1 MNALNI
7 YPLLSGK
14 KSMAD
19 EASATVSLEQEEL
32 RAVSRTVAEI
42 EWLLLVLVLLY
53 QVFSKTSGETQ
64 IAIAMALFLYAAFIM
79 SFHYANFYTRVSR
92 WKIAIET
99 WGMIAFITC
108 VLWYTGRLESPL
120 VNTYLLVIITSALA
134 LGRLTTLTELG
145 LIAACFLLLGHQS
158 DINELFSLSHIGAVV
173 AQFAPFMLV
182 AYITTMFSSDIRY
195 GLSKAKLVAETDEL
209 TSLLNRRGFAI
220 VAAKMLGQTSRHN
233 RELSVLMIDSD
244 NLKQINDKH
253 GHKTGDKLLLTL
265 VRIIQGQLRETDVL
279 ARYGGDE
286 FVVLLP
292 EAGATGAFEVAE
304 RIRESISRASLDLD
318 GKAAKLTVSMGIST
332 YPADGRTLDT
342 LVDNADKAM
351 YKAKMKGRDKVI
363 TFSN

>member
-1 MNALNI
+1 
-7 YPLLSGK
+7 
-14 KSMAD
+14 
-19 EASATVSLEQEEL
+19 
-32 RAVSRTVAEI
+32 
-42 EWLLLVLVLLY
+42 
-53 QVFSKTSGETQ
+53 
-64 IAIAMALFLYAAFIM
+64 
-79 SFHYANFYTRVSR
+79 
-92 WKIAIET
+92 
-99 WGMIAFITC
+99 
-108 VLWYTGRLESPL
+108 
-120 VNTYLLVIITSALA
+120 
-134 LGRLTTLTELG
+134 
-145 LIAACFLLLGHQS
+145 
-158 DINELFSLSHIGAVV
+158 SHIGAIV

-195 GLSKAKLVAETDEL
+195 GLNKAKLVAETDEL

-253 GHKTGDKLLLTL
+253 GHKAGDNLLLTL

-318 GKAAKLTVSMGIST
+318 GKAAKRTVSMGIAT
-332 YPADGRTLDT
+332 YPADGRTLDA

-363 TFSN
+363 TFSG

>member
-1 MNALNI
+1 MRALNV
-7 YPLLSGK
+7 YPLFGRQRALSTD
-14 KSMAD
+14 S
-19 EASATVSLEQEEL
+19 SNVSLEQEEL
-32 RAVSRTVAEI
+32 RAISRTVAEI

-53 QVFSKTSGETQ
+53 QVFNKAADVTQ
-64 IAIAMALFLYAAFIM
+64 IAVAMALFLYAAFIM
-79 SFHYANFYTRVSR
+79 SFHYANFYTQVSR

-108 VLWYTGRLESPL
+108 VLWFTGKLESPL
-120 VNTYLLVIITSALA
+120 ANTYLLVIITSSLA
-134 LGRLTTLTELG
+134 LGKVTTLAELA
-145 LIAACFLLLGHQS
+145 LIGACFLLLGS
-158 DINELFSLSHIGAVV
+158 SSFGDLASLSHIGALV

-220 VAAKMLGQTSRHN
+220 LAAKILGQTIRHN

-253 GHKTGDKLLLTL
+253 GHKAGDQLLMML
-265 VRIIQGQLRETDVL
+265 VKIIQGQLRETDVL

-304 RIRESISRASLDLD
+304 RIRQSVGRGSLDISGTSTRLS
-318 GKAAKLTVSMGIST
+318 VSMGVAT
-332 YPADGRTLDT
+332 YPFDGRTLDA
-342 LVDNADKAM
+342 LVENADKAM
-351 YKAKMKGRDKVI
+351 YQAKMKGRDQVH
-363 TFSN
+363 TCSA

>member
-1 MNALNI
+1 MRALNV
-7 YPLLSGK
+7 YPIFGRQRTMSE
-14 KSMAD
+14 
-19 EASATVSLEQEEL
+19 EASTGISLEQEEL
-32 RAVSRTVAEI
+32 RAISRTVAEI
-42 EWLLLVLVLLY
+42 EWLLLVLVLLF
-53 QVFSKTSGETQ
+53 QVFSQNQDYAHT
-64 IAIAMALFLYAAFIM
+64 AIAMSLFLYAAFIM
-79 SFHYANFYTRVSR
+79 SFHYANFYTQVSR

-108 VLWYTGRLESPL
+108 VLWFTGKLESPL

-134 LGRLTTLTELG
+134 LGKITTLTELA
-145 LIAACFLLLGHQS
+145 LIAACFLLLGSNSVH
-158 DINELFSLSHIGAVV
+158 ELASLSHIGAMV

-220 VAAKMLGQTSRHN
+220 LASKLLGQTARYN

-244 NLKQINDKH
+244 NLKQVNDKF
-253 GHKTGDKLLLTL
+253 GHKAGDELLLTL
-265 VRIIQGQLRETDVL
+265 VKVIQGQLRETDVL

-304 RIRESISRASLDLD
+304 RIRQSVARTSLTFD
-318 GKAAKLTVSMGIST
+318 GKPTGLTVSMGIAT
-332 YPADGRTLDT
+332 YPFDGRTLDA

-351 YKAKMKGRDKVI
+351 YKAKMKGRDQVH
-363 TFSN
+363 TFSA